1 MTSCTNKEE
10 ILCSIALSSKPVSPK
25 SGTLEL
31 PNNSDLINLEV
42 IHTPEPTLSDI
53 EPSSSTSTQH
63 LSSNPKTRHSPTPP
77 PTNLQVTI
85 DNVTYTVPS
94 KKKYNILEDPV
105 FIDSGIL
112 HPVLNLLKTLLKQ
125 TP

>member
-10 ILCSIALSSKPVSPK
+10 VLCSIGLSSKPLSPK

-31 PNNSDLINLEV
+31 PNNSDLIKLEIV
-42 IHTPEPTLSDI
+42 HTPEPTLSDI
-53 EPSSSTSTQH
+53 EPSSSTNTQH

-85 DNVTYTVPS
+85 DNVTYTVSS